1 VIGPVSMA
9 FSEFIGS
16 AESTYADEVLK
27 FAALSQGRQDR
38 EAGPRQDLSAQDGT
52 QNQDDYLAAFFMK
65 VGIGAG
71 LLG

>member
-1 VIGPVSMA
+1 
-9 FSEFIGS
+9 
-16 AESTYADEVLK
+16 LK

-71 LLG
+71 LLGWVLSNFPFLPTSPCFEMMQRCSG